1 MSVCLAQPSEW
12 DRKGSTSAIRGVEN
26 YSKDAP
32 TTLSALLS
40 PALGIASVDPPPRHP
55 PPSTRNSVHPQDG
68 LHCRLEVQEIT
79 YRQCPKPTRQLV

>member
-55 PPSTRNSVHPQDG
+55 PPVPAISLTSKPVRTVDWKFTR
-68 LHCRLEVQEIT
+68 T
-79 YRQCPKPTRQLV
+79 LVGNV